1 MKRLSLR
8 LRLILIFSLL
18 ALLTWST
25 ASVVA
30 WVMSRNTINEVF
42 DTQQMLFAKRLA
54 TANLGDL
61 LADESARSLPKT
73 KKLVHHGKRG
83 EQDDDALA
91 FAIFDRQGKMLL
103 NDGENGADFLFDGE
117 REGFTDG
124 ERKGD
129 DDSWRLVWLTSP
141 DGRYRIVV
149 GQEWDYRRDMALGMV
164 TGQLV
169 PWLATLPVLMLLIAL
184 MVGRELRPLRAVA
197 AGLRRRAPDDATPLD
212 ARQVPTE
219 VRPLVDAL
227 NALFARINALLVRE
241 RRFTSDAAHEL
252 RSPLAA
258 LRVQTEVVQL
268 AGDDAPMRE
277 HALDNLTLGIDRA
290 TRLVD
295 QLLTLSR
302 LDSLSDLAELAP
314 IDWNDL
320 VTMTLAEQDRQ
331 AHAAGVTLR
340 YEHRGTPPPRQGE
353 TLLLSLLLRNL
364 LDNAVRY
371 TPQGGGVTVTL
382 SERSLTVEDDGPGS
396 PRNIWRGSEN
406 ASIARRGRSKPA
418 AGWGSRSCSVSPAC
432 MVYRSVSPIAR
443 RAGSLRGWRCRRIRT
458 WVLAGATAPCRF
470 PARA

>member
-91 FAIFDRQGKMLL
+91 FAIFDRDGKMLL

-227 NALFARINALLVRE
+227 NALFSRINALLVRE

-277 HALDNLTLGIDRA
+277 HALDNLTVGIDRA

-371 TPQGGGVTVTL
+371 TPQGGVVTVTL
-382 SERSLTVEDDGPGS
+382 SERSLTVEDDGPGVTAEHLARLGERFYR
-396 PRNIWRGSEN
+396 PPGQEQTGSGLGL
-406 ASIARRGRSKPA
+406 SIVQRIAGLHGLQISFANRPAGGFVAR
-418 AGWGSRSCSVSPAC
+418 
-432 MVYRSVSPIAR
+432 
-443 RAGSLRGWRCRRIRT
+443 
-458 WVLAGATAPCRF
+458 LAL
-470 PARA
+470 

>member
-18 ALLTWST
+18 ALLTWCT

-129 DDSWRLVWLTSP
+129 DDSWRLLWLTSP

-277 HALDNLTLGIDRA
+277 HALDNLTVGIDRA

-371 TPQGGGVTVTL
+371 TPQGGVVTVTL
-382 SERSLTVEDDGPGS
+382 SERSLTVEDDGPGVTAEHLARLGERFYR
-396 PRNIWRGSEN
+396 PPGQEQTGSGLGL
-406 ASIARRGRSKPA
+406 SIVQRIAGLHGLQISFANRSAGGFVAR
-418 AGWGSRSCSVSPAC
+418 
-432 MVYRSVSPIAR
+432 
-443 RAGSLRGWRCRRIRT
+443 
-458 WVLAGATAPCRF
+458 LAL
-470 PARA
+470 

>member
-91 FAIFDRQGKMLL
+91 FAIFDRDGKMLL

-212 ARQVPTE
+212 ARQVPAE

-277 HALDNLTLGIDRA
+277 HALDNLTVGIDRA

-371 TPQGGGVTVTL
+371 TPQGGVVTVTL
-382 SERSLTVEDDGPGS
+382 SERSLTVEDDGPGVTVEHLARLGERFYR
-396 PRNIWRGSEN
+396 PPGQEQTGSGLGL
-406 ASIARRGRSKPA
+406 SIVQRIAGLHGLQISFANRSAGGFVAR
-418 AGWGSRSCSVSPAC
+418 
-432 MVYRSVSPIAR
+432 
-443 RAGSLRGWRCRRIRT
+443 
-458 WVLAGATAPCRF
+458 LAL
-470 PARA
+470 

>member
-91 FAIFDRQGKMLL
+91 FAIFDRDGKMLL
-103 NDGENGADFLFDGE
+103 NDGENSADFLFDGE

-268 AGDDAPMRE
+268 AGEDAPMRE

-371 TPQGGGVTVTL
+371 TPQGGVVTVTL
-382 SERSLTVEDDGPGS
+382 SERSLTVEDDGPGVTAEHLARLGERFYR
-396 PRNIWRGSEN
+396 PPGQEQTGSGLGL
-406 ASIARRGRSKPA
+406 SIVQRIAGLHGLQISFANRSAGGFVAR
-418 AGWGSRSCSVSPAC
+418 
-432 MVYRSVSPIAR
+432 
-443 RAGSLRGWRCRRIRT
+443 
-458 WVLAGATAPCRF
+458 LAL
-470 PARA
+470 

>member
-91 FAIFDRQGKMLL
+91 FAIFDRDGKMLL

-227 NALFARINALLVRE
+227 NALFSRINALLVRE

-277 HALDNLTLGIDRA
+277 HALDNLTVGIDRA

-340 YEHRGTPPPRQGE
+340 HEHRGTPPPRQGE

-371 TPQGGGVTVTL
+371 TPQGGVVTVTL
-382 SERSLTVEDDGPGS
+382 SERSLTVEDDGPGVTAEHLARLGERFYR
-396 PRNIWRGSEN
+396 PPGQEQTGSGLGL
-406 ASIARRGRSKPA
+406 SIVQRIAGLHGLQISFANRSAGGFVAR
-418 AGWGSRSCSVSPAC
+418 
-432 MVYRSVSPIAR
+432 
-443 RAGSLRGWRCRRIRT
+443 
-458 WVLAGATAPCRF
+458 LAL
-470 PARA
+470 

>member
-25 ASVVA
+25 ASMVA

-91 FAIFDRQGKMLL
+91 FAIFDRDGKMLL

-227 NALFARINALLVRE
+227 NALFSRINALLVRE

-277 HALDNLTLGIDRA
+277 HALDNLTVGIDRA

-371 TPQGGGVTVTL
+371 TPQGGVVTVTL
-382 SERSLTVEDDGPGS
+382 SERSLTVEDDGPGVTAEHLARLGERFYR
-396 PRNIWRGSEN
+396 PPGQEQTGSGLGL
-406 ASIARRGRSKPA
+406 SIVQRIAGLHGLQISFANRSAGGFVAR
-418 AGWGSRSCSVSPAC
+418 
-432 MVYRSVSPIAR
+432 
-443 RAGSLRGWRCRRIRT
+443 
-458 WVLAGATAPCRF
+458 LAL
-470 PARA
+470 

>member
-91 FAIFDRQGKMLL
+91 FAIFDRDGKMLL

-277 HALDNLTLGIDRA
+277 HALDNLTVGIDRA

-371 TPQGGGVTVTL
+371 TPQGGVVTVTL
-382 SERSLTVEDDGPGS
+382 SERSLTVEDDGPGVTAEHLARLGERFYR
-396 PRNIWRGSEN
+396 PPGQEQTGSGLGL
-406 ASIARRGRSKPA
+406 SIVQRIAGLHGLQISFANRPAGGFVAR
-418 AGWGSRSCSVSPAC
+418 
-432 MVYRSVSPIAR
+432 
-443 RAGSLRGWRCRRIRT
+443 
-458 WVLAGATAPCRF
+458 LAL
-470 PARA
+470 

>member
-73 KKLVHHGKRG
+73 KKLMHHGKRG

-103 NDGENGADFLFDGE
+103 NDGENGADFLFDEE

-129 DDSWRLVWLTSP
+129 DDSWRLLWLTSP

-169 PWLATLPVLMLLIAL
+169 PWLVTLPVLMLLIAL

-197 AGLRRRAPDDATPLD
+197 AGLRRRAPDDETPLD

-277 HALDNLTLGIDRA
+277 HALDNLTVGIDRA

-314 IDWNDL
+314 VDWNEL
-320 VTMTLAEQDRQ
+320 VTMTLAEQDKQ

-340 YEHRGTPPPRQGE
+340 YEQQGTPPARQGQ

-371 TPQGGGVTVTL
+371 TPQGGVVTVTL
-382 SERSLTVEDDGPGS
+382 SERSLTVVDDGPGVTAEHLARLGERFYR
-396 PRNIWRGSEN
+396 PPGQEQTGSGLGL
-406 ASIARRGRSKPA
+406 SIVQRIAGLHGLQVSFANRPAGGFVAR
-418 AGWGSRSCSVSPAC
+418 
-432 MVYRSVSPIAR
+432 
-443 RAGSLRGWRCRRIRT
+443 
-458 WVLAGATAPCRF
+458 LAL
-470 PARA
+470 

>member
-91 FAIFDRQGKMLL
+91 FAIFDRDGKMLL

-227 NALFARINALLVRE
+227 NALFARINTLLVRE

-277 HALDNLTLGIDRA
+277 HALDNLTVGIDRA

-302 LDSLSDLAELAP
+302 LDSLSDLAELTP

-371 TPQGGGVTVTL
+371 TPQGGVVTVTL
-382 SERSLTVEDDGPGS
+382 SERSLTVEDDGPGVTAEHLARLGERFYR
-396 PRNIWRGSEN
+396 PPGQEQTGSGLGL
-406 ASIARRGRSKPA
+406 SIVQRIAGLHGLQISFANRSAGGFVAR
-418 AGWGSRSCSVSPAC
+418 
-432 MVYRSVSPIAR
+432 
-443 RAGSLRGWRCRRIRT
+443 
-458 WVLAGATAPCRF
+458 LAL
-470 PARA
+470 

>member
-103 NDGENGADFLFDGE
+103 NDGENGADFLFDEE

-129 DDSWRLVWLTSP
+129 DDSWRLLWLTSP

-169 PWLATLPVLMLLIAL
+169 PWLVTLPVLMLLIAL

-197 AGLRRRAPDDATPLD
+197 AGLRRRAPDDETPLD

-277 HALDNLTLGIDRA
+277 HALDNLTVGIERA

-314 IDWNDL
+314 VDWNEL
-320 VTMTLAEQDRQ
+320 VTMTLAEQDKQ

-340 YEHRGTPPPRQGE
+340 YEQQGTPPARQGQ

-371 TPQGGGVTVTL
+371 TPQGGVVTVTL
-382 SERSLTVEDDGPGS
+382 SERSLTVEDDGPGVTAEHLARLGERFYR
-396 PRNIWRGSEN
+396 PPGQEQTGSGLGL
-406 ASIARRGRSKPA
+406 SIVQRIAGLHGLQVSFANRPAGGFVAR
-418 AGWGSRSCSVSPAC
+418 
-432 MVYRSVSPIAR
+432 
-443 RAGSLRGWRCRRIRT
+443 
-458 WVLAGATAPCRF
+458 LAL
-470 PARA
+470 

>member
-91 FAIFDRQGKMLL
+91 FAIFDRDGKMLL

-124 ERKGD
+124 GRKGD

-277 HALDNLTLGIDRA
+277 HALDNLTVGIDRA

-371 TPQGGGVTVTL
+371 TPQGGVVTVTL
-382 SERSLTVEDDGPGS
+382 SERSLTVEDDGPGVTAEHLARLGERFYR
-396 PRNIWRGSEN
+396 PPGQEQTGSGLGL
-406 ASIARRGRSKPA
+406 SIVQRIAGLHGLQISFANRSAGGFVAR
-418 AGWGSRSCSVSPAC
+418 
-432 MVYRSVSPIAR
+432 
-443 RAGSLRGWRCRRIRT
+443 
-458 WVLAGATAPCRF
+458 LAL
-470 PARA
+470 

>member
-91 FAIFDRQGKMLL
+91 FAIFDRDGKMLL
-103 NDGENGADFLFDGE
+103 NDGENSADFLFDGE

-268 AGDDAPMRE
+268 AGEDAPMRE

-290 TRLVD
+290 TRLVE

-371 TPQGGGVTVTL
+371 TPQGGVVTVTL
-382 SERSLTVEDDGPGS
+382 SERSLTVEDDGPGVTAEHLARLGERFYR
-396 PRNIWRGSEN
+396 PPGQEQTGSGLGL
-406 ASIARRGRSKPA
+406 SIVQRIAGLHGLQISFANRSAGGFVAR
-418 AGWGSRSCSVSPAC
+418 
-432 MVYRSVSPIAR
+432 
-443 RAGSLRGWRCRRIRT
+443 
-458 WVLAGATAPCRF
+458 LAL
-470 PARA
+470 

>member
-91 FAIFDRQGKMLL
+91 FAIFDRDGKMLL
-103 NDGENGADFLFDGE
+103 NDGENGTDFLFDGE

-141 DGRYRIVV
+141 DRRYRIVV

-277 HALDNLTLGIDRA
+277 HALDNLTVGIDRA

-371 TPQGGGVTVTL
+371 TPQGGVVTVTL
-382 SERSLTVEDDGPGS
+382 SERSLTVEDDGPGVTAEHLARLGERFYR
-396 PRNIWRGSEN
+396 PPGQEQTGSGLGL
-406 ASIARRGRSKPA
+406 SIVQRIAGLHGLQISFANRSAGGFVAR
-418 AGWGSRSCSVSPAC
+418 
-432 MVYRSVSPIAR
+432 
-443 RAGSLRGWRCRRIRT
+443 
-458 WVLAGATAPCRF
+458 LAL
-470 PARA
+470 

>member
-1 MKRLSLR
+1 VKRLSLR
-8 LRLILIFSLL
+8 LRLILLFSLL
-18 ALLTWST
+18 ALLTWGA
-25 ASVVA
+25 ASLVA
-30 WVMSRNTINEVF
+30 WTMTRDNINEVF

-73 KKLVHHGKRG
+73 KKLLRHGKRG
-83 EQDDDALA
+83 DQDDDALA
-91 FAIFDRQGKMLL
+91 FAIFARDGKMLL
-103 NDGENGADFLFDGE
+103 NDGENGADFRFDGE

-129 DDSWRLVWLTSP
+129 DDSWRLLWLTSP

-164 TGQLV
+164 TGQLA
-169 PWLATLPVLMLLIAL
+169 PWLAMLPVLMLLIAL
-184 MVGRELRPLRAVA
+184 MVGRELRPLRTVA

-227 NALFARINALLVRE
+227 NALFSRINALLVRE

-268 AGDDAPMRE
+268 AGDDAQMRE

-302 LDSLSDLAELAP
+302 LDSLSDLAELEP
-314 IDWNDL
+314 VDWSTL
-320 VTMTLAEQDRQ
+320 VPMALAEQDRQ
-331 AHAAGVTLR
+331 AHAAGVALR
-340 YEHRGTPPPRQGE
+340 YEQQGAPRPRQGQA
-353 TLLLSLLLRNL
+353 LLLSLLVRNL
-364 LDNAVRY
+364 VDNAVRY
-371 TPQGGGVTVTL
+371 TPAGGTVTL
-382 SERSLTVEDDGPGS
+382 RLTERLLTVEDNGPGVTAEHLARLGERFYR
-396 PRNIWRGSEN
+396 PPGQEQTGSGLGL
-406 ASIARRGRSKPA
+406 SIVQRI
-418 AGWGSRSCSVSPAC
+418 AGLHG
-432 MVYRSVSPIAR
+432 
-443 RAGSLRGWRCRRIRT
+443 LRVTFANRPEGGF
-458 WVLAGATAPCRF
+458 VAQMLL
-470 PARA
+470 

>member
-1 MKRLSLR
+1 MKSLSLR

-91 FAIFDRQGKMLL
+91 FAIFDRDGKMLL

-277 HALDNLTLGIDRA
+277 HALDNLTVGIDRA

-371 TPQGGGVTVTL
+371 TPQGGVVTVTL
-382 SERSLTVEDDGPGS
+382 SERSLTVEDDGPGVTAEHLARLGERFYR
-396 PRNIWRGSEN
+396 PPGQEQTGSGLGL
-406 ASIARRGRSKPA
+406 SIVQRIAGLHGLQISFANRSAGGFVAR
-418 AGWGSRSCSVSPAC
+418 
-432 MVYRSVSPIAR
+432 
-443 RAGSLRGWRCRRIRT
+443 
-458 WVLAGATAPCRF
+458 LAL
-470 PARA
+470 

>member
-103 NDGENGADFLFDGE
+103 NDGENGADFLFDEE

-129 DDSWRLVWLTSP
+129 DDSWRLLWLTSP

-169 PWLATLPVLMLLIAL
+169 PWLVTLPVLMLLIAL

-197 AGLRRRAPDDATPLD
+197 AGLRRRAPDDETPLD

-277 HALDNLTLGIDRA
+277 HALDNLTVGIDRA

-314 IDWNDL
+314 VDWNEL
-320 VTMTLAEQDRQ
+320 VTMTLAEQDKQ

-340 YEHRGTPPPRQGE
+340 YEQQGTPPARQGQ

-371 TPQGGGVTVTL
+371 TPKGGVVTVTL
-382 SERSLTVEDDGPGS
+382 SERSLTVEDDGSGVTTEHLARLGERFYRPPGQEQT
-396 PRNIWRGSEN
+396 GSGLGL
-406 ASIARRGRSKPA
+406 SIVQRIAGLHGLQVSFANRPAGGFVAR
-418 AGWGSRSCSVSPAC
+418 
-432 MVYRSVSPIAR
+432 
-443 RAGSLRGWRCRRIRT
+443 
-458 WVLAGATAPCRF
+458 LAL
-470 PARA
+470 

>member
-91 FAIFDRQGKMLL
+91 FAIFDRDGKMLL

-227 NALFARINALLVRE
+227 NALFSRINALLVRE

-277 HALDNLTLGIDRA
+277 HALDNLTVGIDRA

-371 TPQGGGVTVTL
+371 TPQGGVVTVTL
-382 SERSLTVEDDGPGS
+382 SERSLTVEDDGPGVTAEHLARLGERFYR
-396 PRNIWRGSEN
+396 PPGQEQTGSGLGL
-406 ASIARRGRSKPA
+406 SIVQRIAGLHGLQIGFANRPAGGFVAR
-418 AGWGSRSCSVSPAC
+418 
-432 MVYRSVSPIAR
+432 
-443 RAGSLRGWRCRRIRT
+443 
-458 WVLAGATAPCRF
+458 LAL
-470 PARA
+470 

>member
-124 ERKGD
+124 ESKGD

-277 HALDNLTLGIDRA
+277 HALDNLTVGIDRA

-371 TPQGGGVTVTL
+371 TPQGGVVTVTL
-382 SERSLTVEDDGPGS
+382 SERSLTVEDDGPGVTAEHLARLGERFYR
-396 PRNIWRGSEN
+396 PPGQEQTGSGLGL
-406 ASIARRGRSKPA
+406 SIVQRIAGLHGLQISFANRSAGGFVAR
-418 AGWGSRSCSVSPAC
+418 
-432 MVYRSVSPIAR
+432 
-443 RAGSLRGWRCRRIRT
+443 
-458 WVLAGATAPCRF
+458 LAL
-470 PARA
+470 

>member
-91 FAIFDRQGKMLL
+91 FAIFDRDGKMLL

-227 NALFARINALLVRE
+227 NALFSRINALLVRE

-277 HALDNLTLGIDRA
+277 HALDNLTVGIDRA

-302 LDSLSDLAELAP
+302 LDSLSDLAELTP

-371 TPQGGGVTVTL
+371 TPQGGVVTVTL
-382 SERSLTVEDDGPGS
+382 SERSLTVEDDGPGVTAEHLARLGERFYR
-396 PRNIWRGSEN
+396 PPGQEQTGSGLGL
-406 ASIARRGRSKPA
+406 SIVQRIAGLHGLQISFANRSAGGFVAR
-418 AGWGSRSCSVSPAC
+418 
-432 MVYRSVSPIAR
+432 
-443 RAGSLRGWRCRRIRT
+443 
-458 WVLAGATAPCRF
+458 LAL
-470 PARA
+470 

>member
-184 MVGRELRPLRAVA
+184 MVGRELR
-197 AGLRRRAPDDATPLD
+197 
-212 ARQVPTE
+212 
-219 VRPLVDAL
+219 
-227 NALFARINALLVRE
+227 
-241 RRFTSDAAHEL
+241 
-252 RSPLAA
+252 
-258 LRVQTEVVQL
+258 
-268 AGDDAPMRE
+268 
-277 HALDNLTLGIDRA
+277 
-290 TRLVD
+290 
-295 QLLTLSR
+295 
-302 LDSLSDLAELAP
+302 
-314 IDWNDL
+314 
-320 VTMTLAEQDRQ
+320 
-331 AHAAGVTLR
+331 
-340 YEHRGTPPPRQGE
+340 
-353 TLLLSLLLRNL
+353 
-364 LDNAVRY
+364 
-371 TPQGGGVTVTL
+371 
-382 SERSLTVEDDGPGS
+382 
-396 PRNIWRGSEN
+396 
-406 ASIARRGRSKPA
+406 
-418 AGWGSRSCSVSPAC
+418 
-432 MVYRSVSPIAR
+432 
-443 RAGSLRGWRCRRIRT
+443 
-458 WVLAGATAPCRF
+458 
-470 PARA
+470 

>member
-91 FAIFDRQGKMLL
+91 FAIFDRDGKMLL

-227 NALFARINALLVRE
+227 NALFSRINALLVRE

-277 HALDNLTLGIDRA
+277 HALDNLTVGIDRA

-302 LDSLSDLAELAP
+302 LDSLSDLAELVP

-371 TPQGGGVTVTL
+371 TPQGGVVTVTL
-382 SERSLTVEDDGPGS
+382 SERSLTVEDDGPGVTAEHLARLGERFYR
-396 PRNIWRGSEN
+396 PPGQEQTGSGLGL
-406 ASIARRGRSKPA
+406 SIVQRIAGLHGLQISFANRPAGGFVAR
-418 AGWGSRSCSVSPAC
+418 
-432 MVYRSVSPIAR
+432 
-443 RAGSLRGWRCRRIRT
+443 
-458 WVLAGATAPCRF
+458 LAL
-470 PARA
+470 

>member
-91 FAIFDRQGKMLL
+91 FAIFDRDGKMLL

-277 HALDNLTLGIDRA
+277 HALDNLTVGIDRA

-371 TPQGGGVTVTL
+371 TPQGGVVTVTL
-382 SERSLTVEDDGPGS
+382 SERSLTVEDDGPGVTVEHLARLGERFYR
-396 PRNIWRGSEN
+396 PPGQEQTGSGLGL
-406 ASIARRGRSKPA
+406 SIVQRIAGLHGLQISFANRSAGGFVAR
-418 AGWGSRSCSVSPAC
+418 
-432 MVYRSVSPIAR
+432 
-443 RAGSLRGWRCRRIRT
+443 
-458 WVLAGATAPCRF
+458 LAL
-470 PARA
+470 

>member
-277 HALDNLTLGIDRA
+277 HALDNLTVGIDRA

-302 LDSLSDLAELAP
+302 LDSLSDLAELTP

-371 TPQGGGVTVTL
+371 TPQGGVVTVTL
-382 SERSLTVEDDGPGS
+382 SERSLTVEDDGPGVTAEHLARLGERFYR
-396 PRNIWRGSEN
+396 PPGQEQTGSGLGL
-406 ASIARRGRSKPA
+406 SIVQRIAGLHGLQISFANRPAGGFVAR
-418 AGWGSRSCSVSPAC
+418 
-432 MVYRSVSPIAR
+432 
-443 RAGSLRGWRCRRIRT
+443 
-458 WVLAGATAPCRF
+458 LAL
-470 PARA
+470 

>member
-18 ALLTWST
+18 ALLTWCT

-83 EQDDDALA
+83 DQDDDALA

-129 DDSWRLVWLTSP
+129 DDSWRLLWLTSP

-184 MVGRELRPLRAVA
+184 MVGRELRPLRTVA

-314 IDWNDL
+314 IDWNEL

-371 TPQGGGVTVTL
+371 TPQGGAVTVTL
-382 SERSLTVEDDGPGS
+382 SERSLTVEDDGPGVTTEHLARLGERFYR
-396 PRNIWRGSEN
+396 PPGQEQTGSGLGL
-406 ASIARRGRSKPA
+406 SIVQRIAGLHGLQVSFANRPAGGFVARL
-418 AGWGSRSCSVSPAC
+418 VLEE
-432 MVYRSVSPIAR
+432 R
-443 RAGSLRGWRCRRIRT
+443 RR
-458 WVLAGATAPCRF
+458 
-470 PARA
+470 

>member
-1 MKRLSLR
+1 MR

-103 NDGENGADFLFDGE
+103 NDGENGADFLFDEE

-129 DDSWRLVWLTSP
+129 DDSWRLLWLTSP

-169 PWLATLPVLMLLIAL
+169 PWLVTLPVLMLLIAL

-197 AGLRRRAPDDATPLD
+197 AGLRRRAPDDETPLD

-277 HALDNLTLGIDRA
+277 HALDNLTVGIERA

-314 IDWNDL
+314 VDWNEL
-320 VTMTLAEQDRQ
+320 VTMTLAEQDKQ

-340 YEHRGTPPPRQGE
+340 YEQQGTPPARQGQ

-371 TPQGGGVTVTL
+371 TPQGGVVTVTL
-382 SERSLTVEDDGPGS
+382 SERSLTVVDDGPGVTAEHLARLGERFYR
-396 PRNIWRGSEN
+396 PPGQEQTGSGLGL
-406 ASIARRGRSKPA
+406 SIVQRIAGLHGLQVSFANRPAGGFVAR
-418 AGWGSRSCSVSPAC
+418 
-432 MVYRSVSPIAR
+432 
-443 RAGSLRGWRCRRIRT
+443 
-458 WVLAGATAPCRF
+458 LAL
-470 PARA
+470 